1 MAKLSG
7 VENAMMEMTERIGNL
22 IAFKDDITQM
32 LKDGNFD
39 ADEKK
44 YLKTLV
50 YEADEKL
57 RRYKVSLMQ
66 LESIPL
72 EMY

>member
-1 MAKLSG
+1 MISG
-7 VENAMMEMTERIGNL
+7 VEKAIMEMTERIGNL

-32 LKDGNFD
+32 LLGGNFD
-39 ADEKK
+39 AGEKK